1 MNDVYSITTILKIAV
16 SAMVALLSVTWI
28 YRKVLRIA
36 QTKQLMDNPE
46 TRKLQEKPIPV
57 LGGVAV
63 FFGLLAGLMTA
74 AVLMNDCYGLLPAM
88 LAATILLY
96 IGTVDDILDLSP
108 VLRFVIECVVML
120 GLIYSSG
127 KCVDSLHGMWGIET
141 FSWWIGVPLTVFA
154 GVGIINAFNMVDGVN
169 GLSSSLCI
177 LVSVLLGTIFFKSG
191 DPMNAAL
198 AYSFA
203 AALIPFFMHNVF
215 GNKSRMFIGD
225 GGTMVMG
232 VLVSWFVIHVMS
244 HDGLATVRMETESQL
259 NMAAALLAVASVPV
273 FDTLRVMT
281 MRILHGTSPFRPDKT
296 HLHHAFIELG
306 FSHSITTLSELVLD
320 ILVVGAWYLCY
331 KLGGSLDMQ
340 MWVTIAAAVLLVMG
354 TYMLLHYTAE
364 HDNKIHEKMEHF
376 SVRTH
381 LGGTQWWQK
390 LTKWLDRGTL

>member
-1 MNDVYSITTILKIAV
+1 MNDVFSITTILKITV
-16 SAMVALLSVTWI
+16 STVVALVSVMWI

-36 QTKQLMDNPE
+36 QTRNLMDNPE

-74 AVLMNDCYGLLPAM
+74 AVLLDNFYGLLPVM

-96 IGTVDDILDLSP
+96 IGTIDDILDLSP
-108 VLRFVIECVVML
+108 ALRFVIECVVML

-127 KCVDSLHGMWGIET
+127 KCVDSLHGMWGIDT
-141 FSWWIGVPLTVFA
+141 FSPWVGVPLTVFA

-177 LVSVLLGTIFFKSG
+177 LVSTLLGTIFYKSG
-191 DPMNAAL
+191 DPVNAAL
-198 AYSFA
+198 AYCFA
-203 AALIPFFMHNVF
+203 AALVPFFMHNVF

-232 VLVSWFVIHVMS
+232 VLVSWFVIQIMS
-244 HDGLATVRMETESQL
+244 HDGLAAVKMEAETHL

-281 MRILHGTSPFRPDKT
+281 MRVLHGTSPFRPDKT
-296 HLHHAFIELG
+296 HLHHAFIALG
-306 FSHSITTLSELVLD
+306 ISHSITTLCELLLD
-320 ILVVGAWYLCY
+320 VLVVGAWYLCY
-331 KLGGSLDMQ
+331 KLGGGLDAQ
-340 MWVTIAAAVLLVMG
+340 MGVTIVAAVLLVMG
-354 TYMLLHYTAE
+354 AYALLHYTAV
-364 HDNKIHEKMEHF
+364 HDSKTRDKMEQF

-381 LGGTQWWQK
+381 LGSTRWWQT
-390 LTKWLDRGTL
+390 LTKWLDRDC

>member
-1 MNDVYSITTILKIAV
+1 MNDVFSITTILKLTV
-16 SAMVALLSVTWI
+16 SAVVALVSVMWI

-36 QTKQLMDNPE
+36 QTRNLMDNPE

-74 AVLMNDCYGLLPAM
+74 AVLLDNFYGLLPVM

-96 IGTVDDILDLSP
+96 IGTIDDILDLSP
-108 VLRFVIECVVML
+108 ALRFVIECVVML

-127 KCVDSLHGMWGIET
+127 KCVDSLHGMWGIDR
-141 FSWWIGVPLTVFA
+141 FSPWVGVPLTVFA

-177 LVSVLLGTIFFKSG
+177 LVSTLLGTIFYKSG
-191 DPMNAAL
+191 DPVNAAL
-198 AYSFA
+198 AYCFA
-203 AALIPFFMHNVF
+203 AALVPFFMHNVF

-232 VLVSWFVIHVMS
+232 VLVSWFVIQIMS
-244 HDGLATVRMETESQL
+244 HDGLAAVKMETETQL

-281 MRILHGTSPFRPDKT
+281 MRVLHGTSPFRPDKT
-296 HLHHAFIELG
+296 HLHHAFIALG
-306 FSHSITTLSELVLD
+306 ISHSITTLCELLLD
-320 ILVVGAWYLCY
+320 VLVVGAWYLCY
-331 KLGGSLDMQ
+331 KLGGGLDAQ
-340 MWVTIAAAVLLVMG
+340 MGVTIVAAVLLVMG
-354 TYMLLHYTAE
+354 AYALLHYTAV
-364 HDNKIHEKMEHF
+364 HDSKTRDKMEQF

-381 LGGTQWWQK
+381 LGSTRWWQT
-390 LTKWLDRGTL
+390 LTKWLDRDC

>member
-1 MNDVYSITTILKIAV
+1 MNDVFSITTILKITV
-16 SAMVALLSVTWI
+16 STVVALVSVMWI

-36 QTKQLMDNPE
+36 QTRNLMDNPE

-74 AVLMNDCYGLLPAM
+74 AVLLDDFYGLLPVM

-96 IGTVDDILDLSP
+96 IGTIDDILDLSP
-108 VLRFVIECVVML
+108 ALRFVIECVVML
-120 GLIYSSG
+120 GLIYSSD
-127 KCVDSLHGMWGIET
+127 KCVDSLHGMWGIDT
-141 FSWWIGVPLTVFA
+141 FSPWVGVPLTVFA

-177 LVSVLLGTIFFKSG
+177 LVSTLLGTIFYKSG
-191 DPMNAAL
+191 DPVNAAL
-198 AYSFA
+198 AYCFA
-203 AALIPFFMHNVF
+203 AALVPFFMHNVF

-232 VLVSWFVIHVMS
+232 VLVSWFVIQIMS
-244 HDGLATVRMETESQL
+244 HDGLAAVKMETETHL

-281 MRILHGTSPFRPDKT
+281 MRVLHGTSPFRPDKT
-296 HLHHAFIELG
+296 HLHHAFIALG
-306 FSHSITTLSELVLD
+306 ISHSITTLCELLLD
-320 ILVVGAWYLCY
+320 VLVVGAWYLCY
-331 KLGGSLDMQ
+331 KLGGGLDAQ
-340 MWVTIAAAVLLVMG
+340 MGVTIVAAVLLVMG
-354 TYMLLHYTAE
+354 AYALLHYTAV
-364 HDNKIHEKMEHF
+364 HDSKTRDKMEQF

-381 LGGTQWWQK
+381 LGSTRWWQT
-390 LTKWLDRGTL
+390 LTKWLDRDC

>member
-1 MNDVYSITTILKIAV
+1 MNDVFSITTILKITV
-16 SAMVALLSVTWI
+16 SAVVALVSVMWI
-28 YRKVLRIA
+28 FRKVLRIA
-36 QTKQLMDNPE
+36 QTRNLMDNPE

-74 AVLMNDCYGLLPAM
+74 AVLLDNFYGLLPVM

-96 IGTVDDILDLSP
+96 IGTIDDILDLSP
-108 VLRFVIECVVML
+108 ALRFVVECVVML

-127 KCVDSLHGMWGIET
+127 KCVDSLHGMWGIDR
-141 FSWWIGVPLTVFA
+141 FSPWVGVPLTVFA

-177 LVSVLLGTIFFKSG
+177 LVSTLLGTIFYKSG
-191 DPMNAAL
+191 DPVNAAL
-198 AYSFA
+198 AYCFA
-203 AALIPFFMHNVF
+203 AALVPFFMHNVF

-232 VLVSWFVIHVMS
+232 VLVSWFVIQIMS
-244 HDGLATVRMETESQL
+244 HDGLAAVKMETETQL

-281 MRILHGTSPFRPDKT
+281 MRVLHGTSPFRPDKT
-296 HLHHAFIELG
+296 HLHHAFIALG
-306 FSHSITTLSELVLD
+306 ISHSITTLCELLLD
-320 ILVVGAWYLCY
+320 VLVVGAWYLCY
-331 KLGGSLDMQ
+331 KLGGGLDAQ
-340 MWVTIAAAVLLVMG
+340 MGVTIVAAVLLVMG
-354 TYMLLHYTAE
+354 AYALLHYTAV
-364 HDNKIHEKMEHF
+364 HDSKTRDKMEQF

-381 LGGTQWWQK
+381 LGSTRWWQT
-390 LTKWLDRGTL
+390 LTKWLDRDC